1 MTEQC
6 VGSRGTYQYLTQ
18 YNSPNYNG
26 YNSKDA
32 IIVHHWGNDGQNF
45 YNVISALS
53 GAREASAHYV
63 LQDGLVA
70 CIISPDFRAW
80 HCANNT
86 YQRVMPGIYDVN
98 SHTIGIE
105 CRPECTDGDVETLC
119 QLIADLW
126 CDYGKMPIYGHLDF
140 MATACPGRYY
150 DKLDYIRSRAEE
162 IYNGIKNGGN
172 GGDTNVPTTEGDE
185 DMAIKDTPEWK
196 WLETLYANAQ
206 KTEASNWALTAMQQA
221 VVNGVTDGQRPQ
233 APATREEVAI
243 MVDRALQKISPD
255 FPKAQ

>member
-1 MTEQC
+1 MSDQC
-6 VGSRGTYQYLTQ
+6 VGSRGVYQYLTQ

-26 YNSKDA
+26 YNAKDA
-32 IIVHHWGNDGQNF
+32 IVIHHWGNDGQNF
-45 YNVISALS
+45 YNVIAALS

-70 CIISPDFRAW
+70 CIISPDLRAW

-126 CDYGKMPIYGHLDF
+126 CDYGKMPVYGHLDF
-140 MATACPGRYY
+140 MPTACPGRYY
-150 DKLDYIRSRAEE
+150 NKLDAIVARAEE
-162 IYNGIKNGGN
+162 IYNEILSGGN
-172 GGDTNVPTTEGDE
+172 GAATEEDE
-185 DMAIKDTPEWK
+185 IMSIFSSDEIAYIKQ
-196 WLETLYANAQ
+196 LYADSI
-206 KTEASNWALTAMQQA
+206 KTQPSTWAKTDFDIA
-221 VVNGVTDGQRPQ
+221 VAAGITTGERPCD
-233 APATREEVAI
+233 TCSREETAI
-243 MVDRALQKISPD
+243 MIARATGKLG
-255 FPKAQ
+255 

>member
-1 MTEQC
+1 MSEQC
-6 VGSRGTYQYLTQ
+6 VGSRGVYQYLTQ

-32 IIVHHWGNDGQNF
+32 IIVHHWGNDGQKFN
-45 YNVISALS
+45 NVIAALS

-80 HCANNT
+80 HCAYNT

-126 CDYGKMPIYGHLDF
+126 VDYGKMPVYGHLDF
-140 MATACPGRYY
+140 METACPGRYY

-162 IYNGIKNGGN
+162 IYNGIKNGTGAATEEDDDM
-172 GGDTNVPTTEGDE
+172 GLTTEE
-185 DMAIKDTPEWK
+185 VAWVKRM
-196 WLETLYANAQ
+196 YANSVATEPDSWF
-206 KTEASNWALTAMQQA
+206 TEAMASA
-221 VVNGVTDGQRPQ
+221 VAKGITDGERPRD
-233 APATREEVAI
+233 AAKREEVAVMI
-243 MVDRALQKISPD
+243 DRALTAQKQ
-255 FPKAQ
+255 A